1 MFSDCIIHA
10 LYILL
15 KSSSFFNLVY
25 WWLLRFLNEGMELGK
40 SVVGSGREKYPVF
53 NGFSSQISTHL
64 ERLFTAVLV
73 SDRRFGLVSSVYMQI
88 LYR

>member
-40 SVVGSGREKYPVF
+40 SVVGSGRERYPVL
-53 NGFSSQISTHL
+53 NSFSSQISTL
-64 ERLFTAVLV
+64 MCFVNGFPIARSICQE
-73 SDRRFGLVSSVYMQI
+73 D
-88 LYR
+88 